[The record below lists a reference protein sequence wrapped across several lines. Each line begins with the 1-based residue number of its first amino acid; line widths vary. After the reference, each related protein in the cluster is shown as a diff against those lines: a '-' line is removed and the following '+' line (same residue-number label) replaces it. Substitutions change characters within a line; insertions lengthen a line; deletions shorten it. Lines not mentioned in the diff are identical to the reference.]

1 MHRNSFSLGAL
12 ASTVLLLAACGRG
25 EPPTSATIAATSD
38 PPGGHYS
45 TTLDV
50 KQVMNWVMDPNAN
63 VVFNAVATIVTE
75 HGEENVEPKTDAEW
89 NTVRNSAA
97 VILEAGNLLMLPG
110 RARPEGEWN
119 EKAKALST
127 AAEAALQATDVK
139 DPEALFAAAGDLYEA
154 CSACHARFVFA
165 EGAKTAAQ

>member
-1 MHRNSFSLGAL
+1 MHRHSIAL
-12 ASTVLLLAACGRG
+12 VALTSTVLLLTACGRS
-25 EPPTSATIAATSD
+25 EQPTSAATAAPAD
-38 PPGGHYS
+38 NPGAHYS

-75 HGEENVEPKTDAEW
+75 HGEEKVEPKTDAEW
-89 NTVRNSAA
+89 SAVRNSAA
-97 VILEAGNLLMLPG
+97 VILESGNLLMLPG
-110 RARPEGEWN
+110 RARTEGDWN
-119 EKAKALST
+119 EKARALSA

-139 DPEALFAAAGDLYEA
+139 DPEALFTAAGDLYEA
-154 CSACHARFVFA
+154 CSACHARYVFA